1 MKTRLHSS
9 VLRTVLLLVSLGSFI
24 GSLTS
29 AQAGGFGTSSIDGYL
44 VVYSATDEVS
54 DGDSAFNPHSSYMI
68 YTIDG
73 KFLRNVEN
81 HISRTDELPELVKL
95 AAGSYTLEARS
106 ANHGY
111 VRVRIVIKAG
121 RQTILNLDSR
131 GKESPRG

>member
-1 MKTRLHSS
+1 MKTPINCSL
-9 VLRTVLLLVSLGSFI
+9 LKTAALLVSLGSFI
-24 GSLTS
+24 GSLTIT
-29 AQAGGFGTSSIDGYL
+29 QAGGFSTSSIDGYL

-54 DGDSAFNPHSSYMI
+54 DGDSAFNPHSSYVI

-73 KFLRNVEN
+73 KVLRNVEN

-111 VRVRIVIKAG
+111 VRVPVVIKPG
-121 RQTILNLDSR
+121 RQTILDLDSR
-131 GKESPRG
+131 S

>member
-1 MKTRLHSS
+1 MKTPINCSLLKTA
-9 VLRTVLLLVSLGSFI
+9 VLLVSLGSFI

-29 AQAGGFGTSSIDGYL
+29 TQAGGFGTSRIDGYL

-54 DGDSAFNPHSSYMI
+54 DGDSAFNPHSSYVI

-95 AAGSYTLEARS
+95 AAGAYTLEARS
-106 ANHGY
+106 ANDGY
-111 VRVRIVIKAG
+111 VRVPVVIKPG
-121 RQTILNLDSR
+121 RQTILDLDSR
-131 GKESPRG
+131 S